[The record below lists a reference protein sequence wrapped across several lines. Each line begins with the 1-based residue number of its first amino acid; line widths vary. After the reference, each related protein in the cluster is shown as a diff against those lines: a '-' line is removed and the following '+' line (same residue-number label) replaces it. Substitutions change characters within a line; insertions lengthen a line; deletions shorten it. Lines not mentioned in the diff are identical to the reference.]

1 MLLVAALAGL
11 AAVGLAARWLRAQDV
26 QHARIAVAAVDIA
39 PGARLSP
46 PMLSVVEWPR
56 GSVPSGA
63 FAAVDSLDG
72 RVVTSP
78 VQRGEPLIEGRLAPV
93 GARAGLSAVVP
104 PGKRAM
110 TVRVNDVI
118 GVAGFALPGTHV
130 DVLVHTRDEEGGSAL
145 RGAGRAVSRI
155 VLERILVLAVAQES
169 DRDASRPKVVNAVT
183 LEVTP
188 QQAERLDLARGV
200 GSLSLVLRNPA
211 DDAAVATA
219 GATKVAL
226 LGGAAETGRALP
238 QTAPR
243 PSAQRPPS
251 QAPRSSKGVARASI
265 PPKASALP
273 PTPVLPGA
281 QDVVACVDILVGAS
295 RRIECF

>member
-1 MLLVAALAGL
+1 MLVVALLAGL
-11 AAVGLAARWLRAQDV
+11 AAVGLAARWMRAQDAR
-26 QHARIAVAAVDIA
+26 HAQIAVAAVDVA

-46 PMLSVVEWPR
+46 PMITTVEWPR

-63 FAAVDSLDG
+63 FATAAALDG
-72 RVVTSP
+72 RVVTTSL
-78 VQRGEPLIEGRLAPV
+78 QRGEPVIEARLAPV

-130 DVLVHTRDEEGGSAL
+130 DVLVHTRDEDGGSA
-145 RGAGRAVSRI
+145 RSGRAISRI

-188 QQAERLDLARGV
+188 AQAERLDLARGV

-211 DDAAVATA
+211 DDGRATSDHALRQARWRCQQGTHVPMHWRAAPRRIVAES
-219 GATKVAL
+219 ATKK
-226 LGGAAETGRALP
+226 GGRS
-238 QTAPR
+238 PR
-243 PSAQRPPS
+243 VIS
-251 QAPRSSKGVARASI
+251 G
-265 PPKASALP
+265 
-273 PTPVLPGA
+273 
-281 QDVVACVDILVGAS
+281 
-295 RRIECF
+295 

>member
-1 MLLVAALAGL
+1 MLVVALLAGL
-11 AAVGLAARWLRAQDV
+11 AAVGLAARWMRAQDAR
-26 QHARIAVAAVDIA
+26 HAQIAVAAVDVS
-39 PGARLSP
+39 PGARLAA
-46 PMLSVVEWPR
+46 PMLTTVDWPR

-63 FAAVDSLDG
+63 FTTVAALDG
-72 RVVTSP
+72 RVVTTSL
-78 VQRGEPLIEGRLAPV
+78 QRGEPVIEGRLAPV

-130 DVLVHTRDEEGGSAL
+130 DVLVHTRDEDGGAP
-145 RGAGRAVSRI
+145 RGGRAISRI

-169 DRDASRPKVVNAVT
+169 DRDASRPKVVSAVT

-188 QQAERLDLARGV
+188 AQAERLDLARGV

-211 DDAAVATA
+211 DDDVVATA

-226 LGGAAETGRALP
+226 LGLAAPTQPATHAARRVPVKAAHP
-238 QTAPR
+238 VPSRVQRVAKPVAPTPAVMPAPR
-243 PSAQRPPS
+243 E
-251 QAPRSSKGVARASI
+251 
-265 PPKASALP
+265 
-273 PTPVLPGA
+273 
-281 QDVVACVDILVGAS
+281 VVTCVDILAGPS